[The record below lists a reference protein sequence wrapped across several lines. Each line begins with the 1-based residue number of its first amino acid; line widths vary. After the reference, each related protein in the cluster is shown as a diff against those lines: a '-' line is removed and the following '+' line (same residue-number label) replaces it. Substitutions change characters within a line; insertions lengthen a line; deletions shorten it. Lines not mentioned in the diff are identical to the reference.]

1 MTDPVGISSRWAPDR
16 VTPREDQQDQAADV
30 IYRGQKYSIVIAF
43 QGKADDDAA
52 VEGERTLGKMFRALW
67 AIPKFREQCGLLHI
81 HAVKPLSPS
90 VTFNFGELTLHVTAS
105 STDPETARVHA
116 VDRLALAVQ
125 SMAEVKAAQ
134 AHVQAANCEVRIV
147 R

>member
-30 IYRGQKYSIVIAF
+30 VYRGQKYSIVIAF

-67 AIPKFREQCGLLHI
+67 ALPKFREQCGLLHI
-81 HAVKPLSPS
+81 GATKPLTPS
-90 VTFNFGELTLHVTAS
+90 VTFNFSELTLYVSAS
-105 STDPETARVHA
+105 STDTETARLHA
-116 VDRLALAVQ
+116 VDRLALAIQ
-125 SMAEVKAAQ
+125 SVAEVRAAQ
-134 AHVQAANCEVRIV
+134 VHVQAANCEVRIV